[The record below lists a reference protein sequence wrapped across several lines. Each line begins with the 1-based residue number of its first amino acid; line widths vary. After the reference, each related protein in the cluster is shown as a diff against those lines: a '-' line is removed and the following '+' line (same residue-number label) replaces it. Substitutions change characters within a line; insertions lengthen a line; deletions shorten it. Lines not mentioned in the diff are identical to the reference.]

1 MDDYSYEYRKIAKI
15 KAMKK
20 ILALFFVFTAL
31 SFAYIPGESGFVS
44 LEYEH
49 GIFGN
54 PAGVSAFD
62 SRGALL
68 DYQYDN
74 GISGFRAGA
83 NLEHLAVG
91 FDYRTDGEGFDESR
105 WSATYSFPMFSR
117 MLFSGSRVTAL
128 RSADFQGTEWS
139 FSQGFLFRPFRFLS
153 LGYSCE
159 NLLYLGPQS
168 QERIHN
174 LGATIRL
181 GSHFSV
187 SYDWE
192 DWENH
197 RLLLE
202 LGLYGFRFGFTMPV
216 YGDDEWK
223 LTVSTAIG
231 GYNDFALTFFDDML
245 PKRGAWGYHSARNPN
260 ASRSAQIVRVPLN
273 TDVVEKSKSMPF
285 FGSRDIG
292 LANVR
297 NLFEHLMR
305 DPAAGLVILDF
316 SGYRGNVGVSS
327 EIYRAVTK
335 LRARGAKVIAYMDD
349 VRLSVLLAAAS
360 ADRIVVEPSAHLN
373 WRGLGGNS
381 LFYKGLFDKLGVK
394 VEFLKHGDYKSAVEP
409 YVADSMSKESR
420 ENRTELYKDLWDIL
434 SMVVAGRKSND
445 TKNAYVMKKTLD
457 TLASKAVVA
466 ASAAKSA
473 GLVDTLLYID
483 QVPAYALKTF
493 FDIDAPQARY
503 RDWTPTDKK
512 MFTESWARR
521 SKIAILNI
529 DGTIDSRMESEISTA
544 LRRLPGSAKALV
556 LRISSPGGSAIAS
569 DKVWGALESVKARGI
584 PVVASIGNMGASG
597 AYYIAC
603 AADEIIAEPFS
614 IVGSIG
620 IYGGKIDASGL
631 MSKVGLK
638 AEPVKTH
645 EHADAETFTRPWT
658 DDEKKALQDYMDE
671 FYARFVGVVSKATGI
686 AAATVDSS
694 YGGGRVFAGWRAHK
708 YGLVHGIGG
717 LDNAIEEARR
727 LAHIGERSEIELVT
741 LTSGK
746 SQIVPD
752 VSSKALLETLG
763 DLSQVKFWAID
774 PSLFESSML
783 EPALLGGGL

>member
-1 MDDYSYEYRKIAKI
+1 
-15 KAMKK
+15 MKK
-20 ILALFFVFTAL
+20 FLALFFAFAAL

-44 LEYEH
+44 LEYGH

-74 GISGFRAGA
+74 GISAFRVGG
-83 NLEHLAVG
+83 NLERVAMG

-105 WSATYSFPMFSR
+105 WSAAYSFPMFSR

-128 RSADFQGTEWS
+128 RSADFEGTEWT
-139 FSQGFLFRPFRFLS
+139 FTQGFLLRPLRFFS

-192 DWENH
+192 NWESH

-202 LGLYGFRFGFTMPV
+202 LGIYGFRFGFRMPL

-223 LTVSTAIG
+223 LTVATSLG

-245 PKRGAWGYHSARNPN
+245 PKRGAWGYHSARNPK
-260 ASRSAQIVRVPLN
+260 ASRFAQVVRVPLN
-273 TDVVEKSKSMPF
+273 TDVVEKSESMPF
-285 FGSRDIG
+285 IGSRDIG
-292 LANVR
+292 LSKVR

-305 DPAAGLVILDF
+305 DPSAGLVILDF
-316 SGYRGNVGVSS
+316 SGYRGNLGVSG
-327 EIYRAVTK
+327 EINRMVMA
-335 LRARGAKVIAYMDD
+335 LRARGSKVVAYVDD

-360 ADRIVVEPSAHLN
+360 VDRIVAEPSAHLT

-381 LFYKGLFDKLGVK
+381 LFYKGLLDKIGVK
-394 VEFLKHGDYKSAVEP
+394 VEFLKHGAYKSAVEP
-409 YVADSMSKESR
+409 YVADSMSTEAR
-420 ENRTELYKDLWDIL
+420 ENRKELYTDLWQSVT
-434 SMVVAGRKSND
+434 SMVAVRNTRQSLGVKR
-445 TKNAYVMKKTLD
+445 TLD
-457 TLASKAVVA
+457 SLASTPVVS
-466 ASAAKSA
+466 ASAAVRA
-473 GLVDTLLYID
+473 GLVDTLLYLD
-483 QVPAYALKTF
+483 QVPAYALKSF
-493 FDIDAPQARY
+493 FDVDAPQARY
-503 RDWTPTDKK
+503 SDWYPTSRKIFDE
-512 MFTESWARR
+512 TWRQR
-521 SKIAILNI
+521 SRVALLNI
-529 DGTIDSRMESEISTA
+529 DGTIDAGMEQSVAEA
-544 LRRLPGSAKALV
+544 LRRVPGSAEALV
-556 LRISSPGGSAIAS
+556 IRISSPGGSAIAS
-569 DKVWGALESVKARGI
+569 DKIWGAIMELKKRGI
-584 PVVASIGNMGASG
+584 PVAASIGDMGASG

-603 AADEIIAEPFS
+603 AADAIFAEPYS

-638 AEPVKTH
+638 AETVKTH

-658 DDEKKALQDYMDE
+658 DDEKAALQQYMDE
-671 FYARFVGVVSKATGI
+671 FYERFVKVVSGATGI
-686 AAATVDSS
+686 ARVQVDSS
-694 YGGGRVFAGWRAHK
+694 YGGGRVFIGEKAYK
-708 YGLVHGIGG
+708 YGLVQGLGG
-717 LDNAIEEARR
+717 LDAALKEARKR
-727 LAHIGERSEIELVT
+727 ANIDEGNDIELIPI
-741 LTSGK
+741 LTGGSNIIRDP
-746 SQIVPD
+746 SAN
-752 VSSKALLETLG
+752 ALIDFVLG
-763 DLSQVKFWAID
+763 AERVQFWALD
-774 PSLFESSML
+774 P
-783 EPALLGGGL
+783 LLWEGAE

>member
-1 MDDYSYEYRKIAKI
+1 
-15 KAMKK
+15 MKK
-20 ILALFFVFTAL
+20 FLALFFALTAL

-74 GISGFRAGA
+74 GISAFRVGG
-83 NLEHLAVG
+83 NLERLAVG

-105 WSATYSFPMFSR
+105 WSAAFSFPMFSR

-128 RSADFQGTEWS
+128 RSADFEGTEWT
-139 FSQGFLFRPFRFLS
+139 FTQGFLLRPLRFFS

-192 DWENH
+192 NWESH

-202 LGLYGFRFGFTMPV
+202 LGIYGFRFGFRMPL

-223 LTVSTAIG
+223 LTVATSLG

-245 PKRGAWGYHSARNPN
+245 PKRGAWGYHSARNPK
-260 ASRSAQIVRVPLN
+260 ASRFAQVVRVPLN
-273 TDVVEKSKSMPF
+273 TDVVEKSEAIPF
-285 FGSRDIG
+285 IGSRDIG
-292 LANVR
+292 LSKVR
-297 NLFEHLMR
+297 NLFEHLML

-316 SGYRGNVGVSS
+316 SGYRGNLGVSS
-327 EIYRAVTK
+327 EIYGYVMRLK
-335 LRARGAKVIAYMDD
+335 ARGTKVVAYVDD
-349 VRLSVLLAAAS
+349 IRLSVLVAAAS
-360 ADRIVVEPSAHLN
+360 VDRIVAEPSAHLT
-373 WRGLGGNS
+373 WRGLGGNT
-381 LFYKGLFDKLGVK
+381 LFYKGLLDKLGVK

-409 YVADSMSKESR
+409 YVADSMSAEAR
-420 ENRTELYKDLWDIL
+420 ENRTVLYKDLWDFT
-434 SMVVAGRKSND
+434 SMLVAGRKSNNAHD
-445 TKNAYVMKKTLD
+445 AYATKKPLD
-457 TLASKAVVA
+457 SLASIPVIS
-466 ASAAKSA
+466 ASAAKKA

-493 FDIDAPQARY
+493 FDVDAPQARY
-503 RDWTPTDKK
+503 RDWNPTSRKI
-512 MFTESWARR
+512 FTESWSRR
-521 SKIAILNI
+521 SKIALLNI
-529 DGTIDSRMESEISTA
+529 DGTIDSRMEAEVSAA
-544 LRRLPGSAKALV
+544 LNRLPGVADALV
-556 LRISSPGGSAIAS
+556 LRISSPGGSALAS
-569 DKVWGALESVKARGI
+569 DKIWAALEAVKARGI
-584 PVVASIGNMGASG
+584 PVVASIGSVGASG

-603 AADEIIAEPFS
+603 GADAIFAEPFS

-631 MSKVGLK
+631 MSKLGLK
-638 AEPVKTH
+638 AETVKTH

-658 DDEKKALQDYMDE
+658 DDEKAALQQYMDE

-686 AAATVDSS
+686 ADATVDSA
-694 YGGGRVFAGWRAHK
+694 YGGGRVFVGWKAHK
-708 YGLVHGIGG
+708 YGLVQGIGG
-717 LDNAIEEARR
+717 IENAIEEARR
-727 LAHIGERSEIELVT
+727 LAGISERSEIELVSLST
-741 LTSGK
+741 GK
-746 SQIVPD
+746 SDIVPD
-752 VSSKALLETLG
+752 VSAKALLETLS
-763 DLSQVKFWAID
+763 DLDRVQFWAVD
-774 PSLFESSML
+774 PALL
-783 EPALLGGGL
+783 EQSLLGGGL

>member
-1 MDDYSYEYRKIAKI
+1 M
-15 KAMKK
+15 MKK
-20 ILALFFVFTAL
+20 FILVAFTAVSL
-31 SFAYIPGESGFVS
+31 SFAYIPGETGFVS

-83 NLEHLAVG
+83 NLDRVAVG

-105 WSATYSFPMFSR
+105 WSVTFSFPMFSR

-128 RSADFQGTEWS
+128 RSAEFQGTEWA
-139 FSQGFLFRPFRFLS
+139 FTQGFLFRPFRFLS

-174 LGATIRL
+174 LGATVRL

-202 LGLYGFRFGFTMPV
+202 LGLYGFRFGFTMPM

-223 LTVSTAIG
+223 LTVSTSIG
-231 GYNDFALTFFDDML
+231 GYNDFALTIFDDML

-260 ASRSAQIVRVPLN
+260 ASRFAQVVRVPLN
-273 TDVVEKSKSMPF
+273 TDVVEKSESMPF

-292 LANVR
+292 LAKVR

-316 SGYRGNVGVSS
+316 SGYRGNLGVSS
-327 EIYRAVTK
+327 EINRAVIRLK
-335 LRARGAKVIAYMDD
+335 ARGAKVVAYVDD
-349 VRLSVLLAAAS
+349 IRLSVLVAAAS
-360 ADRIVVEPSAHLN
+360 VDRIVAEPSAHLN
-373 WRGLGGNS
+373 WRGLGGNA
-381 LFYKGLFDKLGVK
+381 LYYKGLLDKLGVK

-409 YVADSMSKESR
+409 YVADSMSAEAR
-420 ENRTELYKDLWDIL
+420 ENRAELYKNLWDFVTV
-434 SMVVAGRKSND
+434 MVSDRGRNNSY
-445 TKNAYVMKKTLD
+445 AMKKSLD
-457 TLASKAVVA
+457 SLASVAVVS
-466 ASAAKSA
+466 ASAAKSV

-493 FDIDAPQARY
+493 FDVDAPQARY
-503 RDWTPTDKK
+503 RDWNPTDKK
-512 MFTESWARR
+512 LFSESWARR
-521 SKIAILNI
+521 SKIALLNI
-529 DGTIDSRMESEISTA
+529 DGTIDSRMESEISAA
-544 LRRLPGSAKALV
+544 LERLPGSAKALV
-556 LRISSPGGSAIAS
+556 LRISSPGGSALAS
-569 DKVWGALESVKARGI
+569 DKVWAALEAVKARGI
-584 PVVASIGNMGASG
+584 PVVASIGSVGASG

-603 AADEIIAEPFS
+603 GADVILAEPFS

-631 MSKVGLK
+631 MSKVALK
-638 AEPVKTH
+638 AETVKTH

-671 FYARFVGVVSKATGI
+671 FYARFVNVVSRATGI
-686 AAATVDSS
+686 APATVDSS
-694 YGGGRVFAGWRAHK
+694 YGGGRVFVGWKAQK
-708 YGLVHGIGG
+708 YGLVQGIGG
-717 LDNAIEEARR
+717 IDNAIDEARR
-727 LAHIGERSEIELVT
+727 LAGIGERSEIELVT
-741 LTSGK
+741 LTTGK
-746 SQIVPD
+746 SQVVPD
-752 VSSKALLETLG
+752 ISTKALLETLS
-763 DLSQVKFWAID
+763 DISQVKFWAVD
-774 PSLFESSML
+774 PLLLEPSLF
-783 EPALLGGGL
+783 GDGF

>member
-1 MDDYSYEYRKIAKI
+1 
-15 KAMKK
+15 MKK
-20 ILALFFVFTAL
+20 FLALFFAFTAL

-54 PAGVSAFD
+54 PAGISAFD
-62 SRGALL
+62 SKGALL

-74 GISGFRAGA
+74 GVSAFRVGG

-105 WSATYSFPMFSR
+105 WSAAFSFPMFSR
-117 MLFSGSRVTAL
+117 VFFSGSRVTAL
-128 RSADFQGTEWS
+128 RSADFQGTEWT
-139 FSQGFLFRPFRFLS
+139 FTQGFLFRPLRFFS

-202 LGLYGFRFGFTMPV
+202 LGLYGFRFGFTMPL

-223 LTVSTAIG
+223 LTVATSLG
-231 GYNDFALTFFDDML
+231 GYNDLALTFFDDML
-245 PKRGAWGYHSARNPN
+245 PKRGAWGYHSARNPK
-260 ASRSAQIVRVPLN
+260 ASRFAQVVRVPLN
-273 TDVVEKSKSMPF
+273 TDVVEKSESMPF

-292 LANVR
+292 LAKVR

-316 SGYRGNVGVSS
+316 SGYRGNLGVSM
-327 EIYRAVTK
+327 EINRAVMRLK
-335 LRARGAKVIAYMDD
+335 ARGAKVVAYVDD
-349 VRLSVLLAAAS
+349 IRLSVLVAAAS
-360 ADRIVVEPSAHLN
+360 VDRLVAEPSAHLT
-373 WRGLGGNS
+373 WRGLGGNT
-381 LFYKGLFDKLGVK
+381 LFYKGLLDKLGVK

-409 YVADSMSKESR
+409 YVADSMSVEAR
-420 ENRTELYKDLWDIL
+420 ENRAELYKHLWDFATV
-434 SMVVAGRKSND
+434 MVSDRRSNNIYA
-445 TKNAYVMKKTLD
+445 KKKTLD
-457 TLASKAVVA
+457 SLASVAVVS
-466 ASAAKSA
+466 ASAAHKA

-483 QVPAYALKTF
+483 QVPAYALETF
-493 FDIDAPQARY
+493 FDVDAPQARY
-503 RDWTPTDKK
+503 RDWNPTSKK
-512 MFTESWARR
+512 LFTESWARR
-521 SKIAILNI
+521 SKIAFLNI
-529 DGTIDSRMESEISTA
+529 DGTIDSRMEADVSAA
-544 LRRLPGSAKALV
+544 LNRLPGSAKALV
-556 LRISSPGGSAIAS
+556 LRISSPGGSALAS
-569 DKVWGALESVKARGI
+569 DKIWAALEAVKARGI
-584 PVVASIGNMGASG
+584 PVVASIGSVGASG

-603 AADEIIAEPFS
+603 GADVILAEPIS

-631 MSKVGLK
+631 MSKMGLK
-638 AEPVKTH
+638 AETVKTH
-645 EHADAETFTRPWT
+645 EHADAETFARPWT

-686 AAATVDSS
+686 AAATVDSV
-694 YGGGRVFAGWRAHK
+694 YGGGRVFVGWKAHK
-708 YGLVHGIGG
+708 YGLVQGIGG
-717 LDNAIEEARR
+717 IEEAIVEARR
-727 LAHIGERSEIELVT
+727 LAGIGEGSEIELVS
-741 LTSGK
+741 LTTGK
-746 SQIVPD
+746 SDIVPD
-752 VSSKALLETLG
+752 VSAKALLETLS
-763 DLSQVKFWAID
+763 DLERVQFWAVD
-774 PSLFESSML
+774 PALL
-783 EPALLGGGL
+783 EQSLLGGGF